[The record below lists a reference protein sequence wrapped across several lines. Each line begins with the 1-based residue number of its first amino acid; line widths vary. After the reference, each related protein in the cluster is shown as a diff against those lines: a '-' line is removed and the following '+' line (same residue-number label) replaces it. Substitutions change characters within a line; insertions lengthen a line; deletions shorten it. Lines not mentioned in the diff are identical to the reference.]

1 MRRIWMFRKI
11 HYQNLCPRWREG
23 VYYVVPMWQLHY
35 EVSNRCPRKDDINV
49 KGKRKM
55 FANNNKKK
63 EAKKHNAFGN
73 EITELDAVIEEVKRE
88 LRSLLVKTDEQIK
101 KIGNALKK
109 VVKRE
114 ESICEEIK
122 IALKEE
128 IAEGVISTR
137 TIELHC
143 PQEWK
148 RKTKPRQR
156 ENEKISFSKLDEKKP
171 PQQVAAMQEGKSVTI
186 NEITSNAK
194 ASDGINQ
201 QQLHDP
207 SVRNAIPVNE
217 AQIAMTN
224 QRRSDDLKANA
235 DKSTATGAIQ
245 KLPSY
250 PSDKQI
256 GQECMSCLELQ
267 DQVTQLEEAL
277 QRISIPTADQIP
289 AFGFEFIIPKEEY
302 EMVKDAMDKSKSE
315 IFVKCDGSKKFVRAL
330 ADVDN

>member
-1 MRRIWMFRKI
+1 M
-11 HYQNLCPRWREG
+11 C
-23 VYYVVPMWQLHY
+23 
-35 EVSNRCPRKDDINV
+35 
-49 KGKRKM
+49 
-55 FANNNKKK
+55 ANNNNKRK

-73 EITELDAVIEEVKRE
+73 EITEVDAVIEEDKRE

-148 RKTKPRQR
+148 RKTKPKQR
-156 ENEKISFSKLDEKKP
+156 ENEKISFSKLDEEKP
-171 PQQVAAMQEGKSVTI
+171 PQQIAAMQEGKSVTI
-186 NEITSNAK
+186 NEITSNTN

-207 SVRNAIPVNE
+207 SVRNGIPANDNNE
-217 AQIAMTN
+217 AQMTN
-224 QRRSDDLKANA
+224 QRKSDDLKANA
-235 DKSTATGAIQ
+235 DKSTVDSSATTGTIQ

-256 GQECMSCLELQ
+256 GQECTSCLELQ
-267 DQVTQLEEAL
+267 DQVTQLKEAL
-277 QRISIPTADQIP
+277 QRISISTADQIQ
-289 AFGFEFIIPKEEY
+289 ASGFEFPIPKEKY
-302 EMVKDAMDKSKSE
+302 EMVRDAMDKSKNA
-315 IFVKCDGSKKFVRAL
+315 IFVQCDGSKKFVRAL